1 LISFSI
7 QSRQARQRGRDTF
20 EFNIQQKQKTNAGK
34 RLIILFTTIT
44 IKETGQDS
52 PLASLQAACG
62 FEIPAFESLIR
73 KNKEGNFLIP
83 HDLNVS
89 LSRIAIATAR
99 GILYARLQGS
109 YLQNSILPVLP
120 VE

>member
-7 QSRQARQRGRDTF
+7 QSRQGRGRGKDAF
-20 EFNIQQKQKTNAGK
+20 EFNIQQEQKTNAGK

-62 FEIPAFESLIR
+62 LKFLLLRALLER
-73 KNKEGNFLIP
+73 TKKET
-83 HDLNVS
+83 S
-89 LSRIAIATAR
+89 
-99 GILYARLQGS
+99 
-109 YLQNSILPVLP
+109 
-120 VE
+120 